1 MNEKDLIKK
10 AAKKDGIALKKLVEL
25 YNPMISGLRKTYY
38 LRDFDSSD
46 WNQEALI
53 VCYEAACEYTSD
65 KGKFSVYFRSR
76 LKNRMMTLVRFY
88 MAERRKGYMQSVSLE
103 WLQEMCSE
111 LVQKEEHIIIQSSI
125 NEFGHEFFKNL
136 SELELLAFLSIM
148 GLADDKE
155 IIEEWQLDDKQLG
168 RAKSRIRNK
177 FNNLLF

>member
-1 MNEKDLIKK
+1 MNEKELIKR
-10 AAKKDGIALKKLVEL
+10 AAKKDDEALKKLVEL
-25 YNPMISGLRKTYY
+25 YNPMISGLRKTYF
-38 LRDFDSSD
+38 LRDFDSND

-53 VCYEAACEYTSD
+53 VCYEAACEYESN

-88 MAERRKGYMQSVSLE
+88 MAERRKGYIQSVSLE
-103 WLQEMCSE
+103 RLQEICGDI
-111 LVQKEEHIIIQSSI
+111 VQKEEHIIIQSSI
-125 NEFGHEFFKNL
+125 NEFGNEFLNDL

-155 IIEEWQLDDKQLG
+155 IIEERRLDNKQLA